1 MELAIHSFKPVETYI
16 DAQVESKG
24 LAGSTLEV
32 NPKTLAHLNFGI
44 FRQLRKLGTS
54 KERICSVLGLSPSDY
69 DYIEQL
75 GLRRRRAE

>member
-1 MELAIHSFKPVETYI
+1 LAKPEGEVEWNLQYT
-16 DAQVESKG
+16 VSSPLKEPKG

-54 KERICSVLGLSPSDY
+54 KERICSVLGLSPADY

-75 GLRRRRAE
+75 G